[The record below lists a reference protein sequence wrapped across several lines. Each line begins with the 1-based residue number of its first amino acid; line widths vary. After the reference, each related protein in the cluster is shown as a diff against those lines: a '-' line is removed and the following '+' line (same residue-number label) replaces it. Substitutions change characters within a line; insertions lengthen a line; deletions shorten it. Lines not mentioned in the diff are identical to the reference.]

1 MRKTT
6 YSVAK
11 GNLASIMD
19 QAVKDCTP
27 TLITRQNGGD
37 CVIISSAEYA
47 SLEETAYLLCSP
59 ANAKHLLKS
68 LEQVS
73 NGNLQERQSPKNH
86 KQDL

>member
-19 QAVKDCTP
+19 QVVQDCTP
-27 TLITRQNGGD
+27 ILITRQNGGD
-37 CVIISSAEYA
+37 CVIISNAEYA
-47 SLEETAYLLCSP
+47 SLEETAYLLRSS

-68 LEQVS
+68 LGQVNS
-73 NGNLQERQSPKNH
+73 GNLQER
-86 KQDL
+86 

>member
-19 QAVKDCTP
+19 QVVQDCTP
-27 TLITRQNGGD
+27 ILITRQNGGD
-37 CVIISSAEYA
+37 CVIISNAEYA
-47 SLEETAYLLCSP
+47 SLEETAYLLRSS

-68 LEQVS
+68 LEQVNS
-73 NGNLQERQSPKNH
+73 ENLQER
-86 KQDL
+86 